1 MDCTKSS
8 CPIRTFDKPPYIWY
22 NQATKYKEA
31 FFINKHIYN
40 EQNGLHYTLHGDVYL
55 PDLTVS
61 ENEYK
66 PLGKYGMMRR
76 TYLKEQFPAKY
87 NWMVWQDT
95 LWPHL
100 NQVDTEANDLFRTIV
115 DQMAKARGVNEQ
127 LKADDQWC
135 WIQEM
140 GSIRNGAEEIV
151 LREVVFS

>member
-1 MDCTKSS
+1 MNINYTK
-8 CPIRTFDKPPYIWY
+8 K
-22 NQATKYKEA
+22 
-31 FFINKHIYN
+31 
-40 EQNGLHYTLHGDVYL
+40 GDSYY
-55 PDLTVS
+55 PDLVYS
-61 ENEYK
+61 KNDYP

-100 NQVDTEANDLFRTIV
+100 NQIDTEANDLFRTIV

-127 LKADDQWC
+127 LKADDQWR

-140 GSIRNGAEEIV
+140 GNIRNAAEEIV
-151 LREVVFS
+151 LSDVVYS